1 MASIPVRAGRRSK
14 AGLHKWAAE
23 VAAQGSF
30 SAPFSPDDAG
40 ASLGGLPVP
49 HLVIGTKADI
59 SGGHD
64 TGCGYSGWL
73 QIFVQAEEVS
83 TGTYAGIGTCLRV
96 HHLMAVVSALDC
108 WAARHCVPPDVDM

>member
-1 MASIPVRAGRRSK
+1 MCSSK

-23 VAAQGSF
+23 VASQGSF

-40 ASLGGLPVP
+40 ATLGGLPVP

-64 TGCGYSGWL
+64 T
-73 QIFVQAEEVS
+73 IAEL
-83 TGTYAGIGTCLRV
+83 TGVAETT
-96 HHLMAVVSALDC
+96 
-108 WAARHCVPPDVDM
+108 

>member
-1 MASIPVRAGRRSK
+1 
-14 AGLHKWAAE
+14 

-59 SGGHD
+59 SGGHHVVAGFTKFGVD
-64 TGCGYSGWL
+64 AVLHAALASKRMFGRRDNVQL
-73 QIFVQAEEVS
+73 QRMLTVASIQEGKALH
-83 TGTYAGIGTCLRV
+83 AMLRRL
-96 HHLMAVVSALDC
+96 HP
-108 WAARHCVPPDVDM
+108 W

>member
-1 MASIPVRAGRRSK
+1 MTGPGRSSK

-30 SAPFSPDDAG
+30 SAPHGPEDAG

-59 SGGHD
+59 SGRHD
-64 TGCGYSGWL
+64 MVADFTNVGES
-73 QIFVQAEEVS
+73 
-83 TGTYAGIGTCLRV
+83 R
-96 HHLMAVVSALDC
+96 
-108 WAARHCVPPDVDM
+108 